1 MKTTLNLRDDLL
13 RKVKARAALRGQP
26 LSRYIEEGLEKR
38 LLEEETHM
46 MIDINEWLKSLP
58 SVSKVATEDLK
69 AAVNTKDFRVI
80 DSSMW
85 Q

>member
-13 RKVKARAALRGQP
+13 RQAKARAALRGQP
-26 LSRYIEEGLEKR
+26 LSRYIEEGLEQR

-46 MIDINEWLKSLP
+46 ADTNEWLNSLP

-69 AAVNTKDFRVI
+69 AAVQTEGFRVV

>member
-13 RKVKARAALRGQP
+13 RQAKARAALRGQP
-26 LSRYIEEGLEKR
+26 LSRYIEEGLEQR
-38 LLEEETHM
+38 LLKEETHM
-46 MIDINEWLKSLP
+46 IDTTEWLKSLP
-58 SVSKVATEDLK
+58 SVSKIATEDLK
-69 AAVNTKDFRVI
+69 TAVSAKNFRVV